1 MRVVIGTTC
10 NMHVVV
16 FLGWQAVSSVF
27 PAQVVR
33 RIHQY
38 GPGTSQADSRFYL
51 FSYVSG
57 GGMNR
62 VCYDICMYHLWFV
75 CASPGVFLIYRVT
88 GACPVTTDL
97 IMRVNIRT
105 TTTFTFSKRIS
116 IICIYFSPPRGSCTR
131 RLHVPLDGFK
141 ERNDVRSTQIQ

>member
-1 MRVVIGTTC
+1 
-10 NMHVVV
+10 
-16 FLGWQAVSSVF
+16 
-27 PAQVVR
+27 
-33 RIHQY
+33 
-38 GPGTSQADSRFYL
+38 
-51 FSYVSG
+51 
-57 GGMNR
+57 MNR